1 MSEES
6 RRVFISYSI
15 KDREFAEQLAAAM
28 RERGAEP
35 SLSEHGTVTKG
46 DWLGELRARLGRS
59 DAVVLVM
66 PSASARSANSA
77 FFEAGAARALGKD
90 VIVVVP
96 DTSAIEQDNI
106 PIDVA
111 STIVLDASKK
121 PMSSVAT
128 TVLDAAA

>member
-1 MSEES
+1 MSDAP
-6 RRVFISYSI
+6 RLFISYSTR
-15 KDREFAEQLAAAM
+15 DREFVERLVAAM

-35 SLSEHGTVTKG
+35 SLSEHGMSEKDDWPG
-46 DWLGELRARLGRS
+46 DLSERLGKS

-66 PSASARSANSA
+66 PPSSARSANSA

-96 DTSAIEQDNI
+96 DRTTVDQGNI
-106 PIDVA
+106 PFVVA

-121 PMSSVAT
+121 SPSSIAT